1 MQDIERQDL
10 YRYLKAFEGD
20 MRNIR
25 KQLAETEK
33 LYYQYHKERVFLD
46 IVIFYGQAM
55 ESLAKNLPHLPIKS
69 RGFITFCNYLTSYTE
84 SLQFKN
90 LLAEARAII
99 HELSSIKYSVH
110 IKELRVRVL
119 DFQPGDDYT
128 EEVQATF
135 AKFKQGDV
143 KDYRSGLSYP
153 LGMNHVEA
161 KILDGVAYLN
171 PDAFARLDA
180 FYKGNT
186 RFQDETIVRF
196 DREVQ
201 FYLAYFEYIENI
213 KKAGLEFCYPQVS
226 AVDKEI
232 DVTACFD
239 LPLAHKL
246 VSEKKAVVANDF
258 YLKGHERIL
267 VVTGPNQGGKTTFA
281 RTFGQLH
288 YLAGLGLPVPGS
300 RAKLF
305 LCNNIFTHFEKE
317 ENVLNLRSKLEDDLA
332 RLHWILGHCT
342 PDTIVIMNEILTS
355 TTLQDGIFLS
365 KKIME
370 DLTRLDVLCVWVT
383 FIDELAS
390 FNEKTV
396 SMVGAVVSGDPSQR
410 TFKFSR
416 MPANGL
422 AYAISVAEKYQ
433 LTYSEL
439 KKRIIP

>member
-1 MQDIERQDL
+1 
-10 YRYLKAFEGD
+10 
-20 MRNIR
+20 
-25 KQLAETEK
+25 
-33 LYYQYHKERVFLD
+33 
-46 IVIFYGQAM
+46 
-55 ESLAKNLPHLPIKS
+55 
-69 RGFITFCNYLTSYTE
+69 
-84 SLQFKN
+84 
-90 LLAEARAII
+90 
-99 HELSSIKYSVH
+99 
-110 IKELRVRVL
+110 
-119 DFQPGDDYT
+119 
-128 EEVQATF
+128 
-135 AKFKQGDV
+135 
-143 KDYRSGLSYP
+143 
-153 LGMNHVEA
+153 
-161 KILDGVAYLN
+161 
-171 PDAFARLDA
+171 
-180 FYKGNT
+180 
-186 RFQDETIVRF
+186 
-196 DREVQ
+196 
-201 FYLAYFEYIENI
+201 
-213 KKAGLEFCYPQVS
+213 
-226 AVDKEI
+226 VDKEI

-317 ENVLNLRSKLEDDLA
+317 ENVLNLRSKLEDDLV